1 MEVFLDIVTEQD
13 LQQSWNEVAAERS
26 GQPVKHAVKP
36 VETPAAPVE
45 VKPDPMA
52 EMLAKI
58 TELEKVAGR
67 VRNIESTVGNINH
80 TQKQLKETIDAA
92 NAVAA
97 RSNNAPSQ
105 SEIKQASAN
114 TAKWDAL
121 KSDYPEWAD
130 ATEELIVSRVNNF
143 DDKAFEA
150 KIREDMKGETASVRK
165 EIINASLDAVFPDW
179 QYEVNT
185 PEFLL
190 WKDAQQDGIK
200 SLYDS
205 NRVGD
210 AAKMLRLY
218 EKSKEVNPENQ
229 IVEQRKQTLNAATAT
244 PKGVRVPNNVQKSY
258 QDMTAD
264 EKWAYEARSRAKR
277 G

>member
-130 ATEELIVSRVNNF
+130 ATEELIGSRVNNF